1 MIRVGV
7 IADSFEVGG
16 QERGCL
22 EVLRRLDR
30 RRFAP
35 SLYLFRPGSLL
46 DEARA
51 LGIPIVVGYDKP
63 GVERGWTKADGVAR
77 HAWRSR
83 LAASLRDDGIDVAL
97 VWGWID
103 GIAAAQAAGMRAIVE
118 RVDGPALAARIRDKS
133 ACQRIICESRLGR
146 DLLLAQRRL
155 LRCRR
160 EQMVVVPNAVDLVRF
175 DPARYDRE
183 RCRERL
189 GFRPDDFVFGS
200 VARLAVDKNQ
210 VQLLR
215 AARFVLDERAAVSGI
230 QVVVAGRDRGCRA
243 ELEDEAHRL
252 GIADRVHFLG
262 ERADVPEV
270 LRALDVYVLT
280 SLHEGTPF
288 ALLEAMAMGLPVV
301 ANQVGAVLEVVR
313 GNGYVLPPLVPED
326 TAAALVELLDDPE
339 LRRRLGRRSRAVAVG
354 RHGIDGMIRGYE
366 RVLADAFATAAAA

>member
-22 EVLRRLDR
+22 EILRRLDR

-46 DEARA
+46 EEARE
-51 LGIPIVVGYDKP
+51 LGIPIVVAHDKP
-63 GVERGWTKADGVAR
+63 GVERAWTGADDAAR
-77 HAWRSR
+77 RSWQQR
-83 LAASLRDDGIDVAL
+83 LSACLRQDGIDVAL

-103 GIAAAQAAGMRAIVE
+103 GIVAAQAAGVRAIVE
-118 RVDGPALAARIRDKS
+118 RVDGPALATRIRDKS

-146 DLLLAQRRL
+146 DMLLAQRRL

-160 EQMVVVPNAVDLVRF
+160 EQIVVVPNAVDLARF
-175 DPARYDRE
+175 DPARYDRA

-189 GFRPDDFVFGS
+189 GFGPDDFVFGS

-215 AARFVLDERAAVSGI
+215 AARRVLDARGDAR
-230 QVVVAGRDRGCRA
+230 QLRVVVGGRDRGCRG
-243 ELEDEAHRL
+243 ELEEEARRL

-262 ERADVPEV
+262 ERRDVPEV
-270 LRALDVYVLT
+270 LRALDVYALT

-288 ALLEAMAMGLPVV
+288 ILLEAMAMGLPVV
-301 ANQVGAVLEVVR
+301 ANQVGAILEIVR
-313 GNGYVLPPLVPED
+313 GNGYVVPPLVAED
-326 TAAALVELLDDPE
+326 TGTALIELIDDPE
-339 LRRRLGRRSRAVAVG
+339 LRRRLGRRSRALAVR
-354 RHGIDGMIRGYE
+354 RHGIDDMIRDYE
-366 RVLADAFATAAAA
+366 RVLADALEVTAAA